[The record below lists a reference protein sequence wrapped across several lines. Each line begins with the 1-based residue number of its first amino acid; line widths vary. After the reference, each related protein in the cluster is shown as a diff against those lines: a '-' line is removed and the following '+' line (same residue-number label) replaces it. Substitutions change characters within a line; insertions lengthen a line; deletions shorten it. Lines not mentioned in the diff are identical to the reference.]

1 MQARFGLLGAVAGFG
16 PPGHTRVSLGGM
28 NMVIHKRGFY
38 EERDC
43 VACHRGSSTTDGP
56 DHGLDAVRVRGSG
69 GHSCLS
75 TRKPDAC
82 AGARGA
88 GTASRAGTSSR
99 SGTITSR
106 SSRATSCAVL
116 ARLSTAFSRP
126 KLWAGVLRGFGPLRA
141 RRRVIPGAPFPLP
154 FPILHRGVA
163 APFTPRRRRPSGS
176 KSRP

>member
-88 GTASRAGTSSR
+88 GCGDHFTGRDLFEVGDDHLTFFGGDELCR
-99 SGTITSR
+99 P
-106 SSRATSCAVL
+106 CAV
-116 ARLSTAFSRP
+116 
-126 KLWAGVLRGFGPLRA
+126 KHGVL
-141 RRRVIPGAPFPLP
+141 
-154 FPILHRGVA
+154 
-163 APFTPRRRRPSGS
+163 
-176 KSRP
+176 